1 MSADFRFFPM
11 TVVRAADGPIVAQ
24 VPDLGIS
31 IQCSTESDVVRLL
44 CEEGDRELQRRTDR
58 GEPLPEPSRLE
69 DVPSALGNVA
79 LRVPRSHSTPT
90 PIRKPTSKQRRQ
102 RLA

>member
-1 MSADFRFFPM
+1 MSADFRFYPL
-11 TVVRAADGPIVAQ
+11 TVLRVADRPLVAQ
-24 VPDLGIS
+24 VPDLGLS
-31 IQCSTESDVVRLL
+31 IQCSAESDVIRLL
-44 CEEGDRELQRRTDR
+44 CDEGDWELQRRADR
-58 GEPLPEPSRLE
+58 GEPVPEPSRLD